1 MWLHRQSFGPC
12 CMDSGLVNMSK
23 ARGVNKGC
31 LGKDGYYSANN
42 PAVVKGNYKQTYT
55 DDERFWIQAA
65 AMWEGGRSKAADR
78 QGASQ
83 QQEAQVGQEREAS
96 IISHVTLAPQSLW
109 RLHQHPPQRPQH
121 QQPSSPAALH
131 CAQRL
136 SGSSWCR
143 ARVCHW
149 IAINKG
155 ESALQSRESR
165 KNGGGGILSL
175 LFSRNLST
183 HL

>member
-1 MWLHRQSFGPC
+1 MGIIVQTIQLWWKGTTSRHIQMMRDSEYRQQPC
-12 CMDSGLVNMSK
+12 G
-23 ARGVNKGC
+23 R
-31 LGKDGYYSANN
+31 
-42 PAVVKGNYKQTYT
+42 
-55 DDERFWIQAA
+55 E
-65 AMWEGGRSKAADR
+65 GRSKAADR

-155 ESALQSRESR
+155 ESALKSRESR
-165 KNGGGGILSL
+165 KNGGGDILSL